1 MILPGAATA
10 VMRLPLAATAR
21 KLKSLAAGGG
31 RGYSGGDVRAREKT
45 VARQVA
51 ANCVIGAGS
60 VFQGRLAVS
69 GVLHIEGKFQGDVV
83 TEGDVVVGPTGQ
95 AKTDINTGKVVVAG
109 TFIGNIHASEEVYVT
124 KSGKVLGSITT
135 PKLTL
140 EPGVVTSGNV
150 TITSE
155 QPDAVVDTVISAY
168 GADAEESF
176 AADGEPLR
184 LGEPDDPLRHDA
196 PLRQDEPLRQD
207 DAWRR
212 DEPPRRDEQ
221 E

>member
-1 MILPGAATA
+1 MAT
-10 VMRLPLAATAR
+10 
-21 KLKSLAAGGG
+21 
-31 RGYSGGDVRAREKT
+31 
-45 VARQVA
+45 RQVA

-60 VFQGRLAVS
+60 VFHGRLAVS
-69 GVLHIEGKFQGDVV
+69 GALHIEGKFQGDIV

-109 TFIGNIHASEEVYVT
+109 TFIGNIQASEEVYVT

-168 GADAEESF
+168 GPDAEETF
-176 AADGEPLR
+176 AVNGAPLR
-184 LGEPDDPLRHDA
+184 LSEPQRHDE
-196 PLRQDEPLRQD
+196 PRHHDEPLR
-207 DAWRR
+207 R
-212 DEPPRRDEQ
+212 DEPE
-221 E
+221 